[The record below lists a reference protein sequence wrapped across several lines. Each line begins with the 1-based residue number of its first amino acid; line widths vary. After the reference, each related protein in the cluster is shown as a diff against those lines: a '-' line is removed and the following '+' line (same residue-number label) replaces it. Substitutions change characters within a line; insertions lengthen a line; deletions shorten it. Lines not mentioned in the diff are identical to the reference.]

1 MKALFSAILGIGIT
15 VMAGTVQAS
24 ACAPVLAELT
34 DLFTKSGPKTV
45 AEELNKV
52 GGKYEALGQFLV
64 LYDKSG
70 TALGIAPDH
79 SYAGMNLWDL
89 QSVNGIYM
97 VREYFKLA
105 STGKGGKLPGIDWAD
120 PASNK
125 VIKLD
130 GFTTPLLTGDHF
142 IVCTQLAGS

>member
-1 MKALFSAILGIGIT
+1 MRLFYKTIVSAIFML
-15 VMAGTVQAS
+15 AANSAQANS
-24 ACAPVLAELT
+24 CAPILAELS
-34 DLFTKSGPKTV
+34 DLLVKSGSKTV
-45 AEELNKV
+45 ADELNKV

-64 LYDKSG
+64 LYDKTG

-97 VREYFKLA
+97 VREYYKLA
-105 STGKGGKLPGIDWAD
+105 SSGKGGKLPGIDWAD

-130 GFTTPLLTGDHF
+130 GFTTPLLAGDHF